1 MRTPP
6 KSTVSCYDVQGCQ
19 ERSYARHQSHLAGLA
34 RCGQP
39 LVESLDAGVVTRAN
53 QRGGGALQT
62 IGDFEDYRG
71 KAQVFELAEELAEP
85 IPTGRND
92 RGLSRREGGLV
103 QVADASSGT
112 WAQPEVS
119 RSAVV
124 MAVTMAARASPR
136 RCWRGRCRCA
146 PKPRYEFFLGIW
158 EGSPG
163 RIKPLKVSPL
173 RAGGKRKS
181 MPTYVCS
188 LNWTEVGIRNV
199 GDTLDRAKAS

>member
-124 MAVTMAARASPR
+124 MAVTMAARAPPR

-146 PKPRYEFFLGIW
+146 PKPRYEFFGDLGRFPRSHQAI
-158 EGSPG
+158 ES
-163 RIKPLKVSPL
+163 
-173 RAGGKRKS
+173 
-181 MPTYVCS
+181 
-188 LNWTEVGIRNV
+188 
-199 GDTLDRAKAS
+199 